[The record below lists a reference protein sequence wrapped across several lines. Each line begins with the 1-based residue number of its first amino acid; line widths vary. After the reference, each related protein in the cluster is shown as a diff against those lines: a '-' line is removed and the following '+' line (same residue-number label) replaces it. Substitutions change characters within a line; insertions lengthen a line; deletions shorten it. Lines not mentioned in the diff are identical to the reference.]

1 MRRSL
6 CLFLVL
12 VCFGLP
18 GQRGPFGLVIEPDQI
33 SEVSGKPYVGI
44 TINTQRQL
52 SPRHVSDTEF
62 ADRVARLGDTDLPLY
77 AANLFLP
84 AELKVVGPDVDT
96 TAVLAYADTVL
107 RRASSLGIEI
117 ITWGSCGSR
126 SLPEGFSPIEATA
139 QFIAMARQVAEL
151 GARYG
156 VTLAVE
162 NLNREECNF
171 LNRLPEVVAV
181 VRAVD
186 HPRLRLCVDLY
197 HMLVDGDGP
206 ELIRGVGPYVV
217 YSELAERRDRRPPGT
232 RGDDFTPYF
241 RALRDE
247 GFRGPYYIEARWN
260 DLAGESGAA
269 FRSLRAQWE
278 SVYLPGE

>member
-260 DLAGESGAA
+260 DLARESGAA
-269 FRSLRAQWE
+269 YRSLRSQWE